1 LVFLKYWPSS
11 HYFNKLVIKTK
22 IHAKTYIFWICFVW
36 KYNMIF
42 FFYLWETWSYA
53 LKQYFFCFIIFC
65 NVSTKTGYF
74 NTGFVSLQYKN
85 TNHYFSLSLVYFRL
99 LFPVFLPLP
108 HSLFLSSLS
117 VFLRL
122 LPTLCLFSFFL
133 SFFLPSLPYLCSP
146 LFFFPFISF
155 LFQSRLLLSIMSL
168 CFFFFSP
175 TSYVSLCPDIY
186 RDEKGERGLLPLSS
200 KWTGV
205 GWLSSRP

>member
-1 LVFLKYWPSS
+1 
-11 HYFNKLVIKTK
+11 
-22 IHAKTYIFWICFVW
+22 
-36 KYNMIF
+36 MIF
-42 FFYLWETWSYA
+42 FLSLRDLVVCIKTI
-53 LKQYFFCFIIFC
+53 FFCFIIFC

-85 TNHYFSLSLVYFRL
+85 TNHYFSLSLVCFRL

-108 HSLFLSSLS
+108 HSLSLSSLS

-186 RDEKGERGLLPLSS
+186 KDEKGEKGLLPLSS

>member
-85 TNHYFSLSLVYFRL
+85 TNHYFSLSLVCFRL

-108 HSLFLSSLS
+108 HSLSLSSLS
-117 VFLRL
+117 AFLRL

-133 SFFLPSLPYLCSP
+133 SFCLPSLPYLCSP

-168 CFFFFSP
+168 CFFSSP
-175 TSYVSLCPDIY
+175 PPLMCLSALIFI
-186 RDEKGERGLLPLSS
+186 RMKRGREGYYPYPVN
-200 KWTGV
+200 GQ
-205 GWLSSRP
+205 G